1 MVKDPITTCNEE
13 LSNANVED
21 VMQAIVRLE
30 KAMNLEKLRFEDPAN
45 ASEYDKDVTPVE
57 RIDWYRKYLQQ
68 ARKIAIEKGAELE
81 VSEELQKVID
91 FNNDI
96 DEIDM
101 IMYQRGTIQD
111 NVVIRA
117 SYDLGVLTIDR
128 VHKVDGDDKEASSK
142 EYKEELKDVV
152 DRFKELY
159 LGEWEDHYVLDEE
172 SEPIEEWNVTISYKD
187 GREEV
192 LFEGADRYP
201 YNFEAFAS
209 LMGDDSFKM
218 HASKR

>member
-1 MVKDPITTCNEE
+1 M
-13 LSNANVED
+13 
-21 VMQAIVRLE
+21 
-30 KAMNLEKLRFEDPAN
+30 LR
-45 ASEYDKDVTPVE
+45 
-57 RIDWYRKYLQQ
+57 
-68 ARKIAIEKGAELE
+68 
-81 VSEELQKVID
+81 
-91 FNNDI
+91 
-96 DEIDM
+96 
-101 IMYQRGTIQD
+101 
-111 NVVIRA
+111 
-117 SYDLGVLTIDR
+117 
-128 VHKVDGDDKEASSK
+128 DDKEASSK